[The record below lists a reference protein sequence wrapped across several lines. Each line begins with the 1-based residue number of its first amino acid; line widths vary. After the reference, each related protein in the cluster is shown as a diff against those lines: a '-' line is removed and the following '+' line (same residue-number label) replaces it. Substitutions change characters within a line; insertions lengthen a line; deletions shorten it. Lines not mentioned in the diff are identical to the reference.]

1 MDLRFKKA
9 SMQLS
14 DTTEIKKIKKD
25 IARLET
31 RLTELRF
38 LKGETMTKVERILE
52 GVVVSDKAEKTIVV
66 SISTRSKLDIKEN
79 IKRSQKYLVMI
90 QIILQ
95 KKG

>member
-1 MDLRFKKA
+1 MDMAEIRKFNMDELLSKLKETRRDHMDLRFKKA

-38 LKGETMTKVERILE
+38 LKGEIN
-52 GVVVSDKAEKTIVV
+52 D
-66 SISTRSKLDIKEN
+66 
-79 IKRSQKYLVMI
+79 
-90 QIILQ
+90 
-95 KKG
+95 

>member
-1 MDLRFKKA
+1 MDMAEIRKFNIDELLSKLKETRRDHMDFRFKKA

-38 LKGETMTKVERILE
+38 LKGE
-52 GVVVSDKAEKTIVV
+52 SND
-66 SISTRSKLDIKEN
+66 
-79 IKRSQKYLVMI
+79 
-90 QIILQ
+90 
-95 KKG
+95 

>member
-1 MDLRFKKA
+1 MDMADIRKFNLEELLSKLKETRKEHMDLRFKKA

-38 LKGETMTKVERILE
+38 LKGENN
-52 GVVVSDKAEKTIVV
+52 D
-66 SISTRSKLDIKEN
+66 
-79 IKRSQKYLVMI
+79 
-90 QIILQ
+90 
-95 KKG
+95 

>member
-1 MDLRFKKA
+1 MDMADIRKFNLEELLSKLKETRRDHMDLRFKKA

-38 LKGETMTKVERILE
+38 LKGE
-52 GVVVSDKAEKTIVV
+52 SND
-66 SISTRSKLDIKEN
+66 
-79 IKRSQKYLVMI
+79 
-90 QIILQ
+90 
-95 KKG
+95 

>member
-1 MDLRFKKA
+1 MDMADIRKFNIEELLSKLKETRREHMDLRFKKA

-38 LKGETMTKVERILE
+38 LKGENN
-52 GVVVSDKAEKTIVV
+52 D
-66 SISTRSKLDIKEN
+66 
-79 IKRSQKYLVMI
+79 
-90 QIILQ
+90 
-95 KKG
+95 

>member
-1 MDLRFKKA
+1 MDMADIRKFNLEELLSKLKETRREHMDLRFKKA

-38 LKGETMTKVERILE
+38 LKGE
-52 GVVVSDKAEKTIVV
+52 SND
-66 SISTRSKLDIKEN
+66 
-79 IKRSQKYLVMI
+79 
-90 QIILQ
+90 
-95 KKG
+95 

>member
-1 MDLRFKKA
+1 MILILTKLKETRRDHMDLRFKKA

-38 LKGETMTKVERILE
+38 LKGE
-52 GVVVSDKAEKTIVV
+52 SND
-66 SISTRSKLDIKEN
+66 
-79 IKRSQKYLVMI
+79 
-90 QIILQ
+90 
-95 KKG
+95 